1 MCRPLKGTARLPVIS
16 ISLVHEG
23 GLGKD
28 RGEWMK
34 GIRKISKSDLI
45 MASAAFAWGFSY
57 IFMKLGLESIA
68 PLQLGFMRFAIA
80 FPVLLLIFRKKV
92 VPNATELRYSMLLGL
107 FVFALTAFYHC
118 GLKTTEASAAGFLAG
133 TTVAMVPLINGLLLR
148 KIPEKKTLLCVM
160 FAFGGIAV
168 MSFTQDFSIAGGAWL
183 CLGGAVSYAVQIVFT
198 DRALIHCRALTIA
211 VWQLGFAALYSGI
224 FSFLFETTS
233 YALPLFG
240 WGAVLGLAL
249 LSSAY
254 GYVAQTMAQ
263 KKVAPER
270 IGFLYA
276 LEPVF
281 CAILAVLFFHE
292 IMSLRELTGAVMI
305 VVSILLG

>member
-1 MCRPLKGTARLPVIS
+1 
-16 ISLVHEG
+16 
-23 GLGKD
+23 
-28 RGEWMK
+28 MK
-34 GIRKISKSDLI
+34 HIRKISRSDLI

-68 PLQLGFMRFAIA
+68 PLQLGFLRFAIA

-92 VPNATELRYSMLLGL
+92 IPNRTELCYGMLLGL
-107 FVFALTAFYHC
+107 FIFALTAFYNF
-118 GLKTTEASAAGFLAG
+118 GLKTTEASTAGFLAG
-133 TTVAMVPLINGLLLR
+133 TTVAMVPIIHGVLSR
-148 KIPEKKTLLCVM
+148 KMPERRTLLCVI

-168 MSFTQDFSIAGGAWL
+168 MSFTRNFSIAGGAWL
-183 CLGGAVSYAVQIVFT
+183 CIGGAVSYAVQIVIT
-198 DRALIHCRALTIA
+198 NRALRKCRALTVA

-224 FSFLFETTS
+224 ASFLFETTS
-233 YALPLFG
+233 YALPLLG

-254 GYVAQTMAQ
+254 GYVAQTIAQ
-263 KKVAPER
+263 KKVAPAR

-281 CAILAVLFFHE
+281 CAILAFLFFHE
-292 IMSLRELTGAVMI
+292 IMPLRELIGAVMI
-305 VVSILLG
+305 VISIVLG